1 MAHKYQE
8 LSMISLLY
16 YQETLTADAEGRRLR
31 GDQNC
36 YSGAILYL
44 LSHTYARPGVVPEQV
59 RDAGLPPIRSRS
71 QQDGKQHSVRSLVR
85 SRARARAVYVC
96 GLYTRS
102 RPNSI

>member
-59 RDAGLPPIRSRS
+59 RDAGLPPIRSPQS
-71 QQDGKQHSVRSLVR
+71 AGWETAFRSLAR
-85 SRARARAVYVC
+85 SLSRARAVYVC
-96 GLYTRS
+96 GPYTRS